1 MLKDLKYFTL
11 VMLCVFIMLFCR
23 PGGTRNY
30 WTDICDERLTHLFPF
45 QIASRPGAH
54 NLRCLFR
61 VTFVPTDAYEL
72 LRTDSVAFE
81 YLYVQCCNDVVQERF
96 APELKYEV
104 ALRLAAL
111 HIHQHAVSNGLNS
124 GNKVRLET
132 LSSRERFSSITL
144 TFRSFFSLAARTSR
158 QKNLNKN

>member
-1 MLKDLKYFTL
+1 MGARCRDLKLLSHFTIISAKFKQFYFT
-11 VMLCVFIMLFCR
+11 
-23 PGGTRNY
+23 
-30 WTDICDERLTHLFPF
+30 

-61 VTFVPTDAYEL
+61 VTFVPADAYEL

-81 YLYVQCCNDVVQERF
+81 YLYVQCTNDVTQERF
-96 APELKYEV
+96 APELKYEL

-124 GNKVRLET
+124 GNKVIE
-132 LSSRERFSSITL
+132 SSKL
-144 TFRSFFSLAARTSR
+144 KL
-158 QKNLNKN
+158 K

>member
-1 MLKDLKYFTL
+1 MTTYKVTYLTSYVYLSNIF
-11 VMLCVFIMLFCR
+11 LFV
-23 PGGTRNY
+23 
-30 WTDICDERLTHLFPF
+30 

-61 VTFVPTDAYEL
+61 VTFVPADAYEL

-81 YLYVQCCNDVVQERF
+81 YLYVQCCNDVTQERF
-96 APELKYEV
+96 APELKYEL

-124 GNKVRLET
+124 GNKVEIEDYYRDDCFYMKISTTEN
-132 LSSRERFSSITL
+132 
-144 TFRSFFSLAARTSR
+144 SL
-158 QKNLNKN
+158 NYFL